1 MLFNSFLPIFVSS
14 LIFFSLIMEIAE
26 ILPNLFR
33 YISNET
39 PISVILRITALYI
52 PKSIL
57 YSIPIALLFS
67 GCYTLGQFYSRNE
80 LVAVF
85 NSGIS
90 LNWFVFPVFLVS
102 IMLSIG
108 MFFIEEKIAIPFLQ
122 EKNNLHRDALN
133 ITISLSDSNVAVTN
147 TEGNI
152 IYHAD
157 IYNDED
163 ERLSSVVVLVLNFNL
178 GIEKRLDAEEAF
190 WDGEKW
196 VFTKV
201 RLFTWKSGIMT
212 EGFFDQYSETLFT
225 EEPATFR
232 RVNRDVNEM
241 TFLDAFDWANTLR
254 TAGREYRVSLTNTYN
269 KLSLPLTPLIVAL
282 IASAAG
288 GLLRK
293 NILLLSLILSLGIT
307 VMFFSVRLIC
317 NVLAKSGFIPPAVG
331 AFGAVLLFL
340 LIGFILFRF
349 ART

>member
-1 MLFNSFLPIFVSS
+1 MLLNSLLPVFVFS
-14 LIFFSLIMEIAE
+14 LMFFSLIMEMAE
-26 ILPNLFR
+26 ILPNLFK
-33 YISNET
+33 YLSNET
-39 PISVILRITALYI
+39 SIPVILRITVLYI

-57 YSIPIALLFS
+57 YAIPIALLFS

-90 LNWFVFPVFLVS
+90 LSWFIFPVFLVS
-102 IMLSIG
+102 ILLSVG

-147 TEGNI
+147 SKGNI
-152 IYHAD
+152 IYQAD
-157 IYNDED
+157 MYHDED
-163 ERLSSVVVLVLNFNL
+163 ERLSSVVVLVLSSEF
-178 GIEKRLDAEEAF
+178 GIEKRLDAEKAY
-190 WDGEKW
+190 WDGSKW

-201 RLFTWKSGIMT
+201 RLFSWESGIMT
-212 EGFFDQYSETLFT
+212 EKVFDEYAEALFT
-225 EEPATFR
+225 ENPSTFR

-241 TFLDAFDWANTLR
+241 SFRDAYDWANALR
-254 TAGREYRVSLTNTYN
+254 TAGREYRDSLTNTYN
-269 KLSLPLTPLIVAL
+269 KLSLPMTPLIVAL
-282 IASAAG
+282 ISCAAG

-293 NILLLSLILSLGIT
+293 NILFLSLILSLGIT

-317 NVLAKSGFIPPAVG
+317 NVLAKSGFIPPLVG

-340 LIGFILFRF
+340 LIGILLFRF